1 MSIADLA
8 RAAEIEPSQLS
19 RMLKPEKA
27 MLAQELYALCEALG
41 LDAGDVMREAMRRVR
56 AAEAHNDDGSG
67 AVIEGRFRQ
76 LGSERDFSTTAAA
89 HVTKRSISE
98 EQELRGQ

>member
-56 AAEAHNDDGSG
+56 AAEAHNDDGG
-67 AVIEGRFRQ
+67 AVIEGRFRA
-76 LGSERDFSTTAAA
+76 LGSKRDFSPTAAA